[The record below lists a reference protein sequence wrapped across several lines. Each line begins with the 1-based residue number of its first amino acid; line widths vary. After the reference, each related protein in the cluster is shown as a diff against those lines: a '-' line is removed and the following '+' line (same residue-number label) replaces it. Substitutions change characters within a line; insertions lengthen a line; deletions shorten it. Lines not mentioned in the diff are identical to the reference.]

1 MKFVFLSSDQKVFHE
16 EIFFCGKRIYFPNF
30 SSRYSLFIRIVVF
43 FEFFLG
49 QTQYAYDFPKLSL
62 ILCLENML
70 NLLGPFKKY
79 VRSDEGGE
87 TGYSTNV
94 RKRTTGGSLPR
105 VYVSLYY
112 FKGVFSHLNCLCFF
126 VFHFFNGKV
135 KTLTPW
141 KVALYIIAAYLTS
154 WRYLDINF

>member
-1 MKFVFLSSDQKVFHE
+1 
-16 EIFFCGKRIYFPNF
+16 
-30 SSRYSLFIRIVVF
+30 
-43 FEFFLG
+43 
-49 QTQYAYDFPKLSL
+49 
-62 ILCLENML
+62 ML

-135 KTLTPW
+135 KTLTP
-141 KVALYIIAAYLTS
+141 
-154 WRYLDINF
+154 